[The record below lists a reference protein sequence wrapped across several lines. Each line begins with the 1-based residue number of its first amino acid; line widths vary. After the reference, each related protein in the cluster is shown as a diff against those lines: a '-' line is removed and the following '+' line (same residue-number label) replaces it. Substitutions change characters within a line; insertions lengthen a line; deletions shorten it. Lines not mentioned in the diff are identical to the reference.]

1 MTFIM
6 KCALNVVVVMCTF
19 MILCPHVVIQTTTTT
34 TKTNS
39 THEIV
44 MPRSMDLWTRDE
56 VARIGNYGD
65 AVTEVIHTANIY
77 HSDRELIDE

>member
-1 MTFIM
+1 
-6 KCALNVVVVMCTF
+6 
-19 MILCPHVVIQTTTTT
+19 
-34 TKTNS
+34 
-39 THEIV
+39 

-56 VARIGNYGD
+56 VVRIGNYGD